1 MSIAETLATLRA
13 DPNFM
18 QDVTAWE
25 RAPEQAAR
33 TAPWPAALR
42 AEISES
48 LRRRGIAAPYTHQ
61 SAAIAAALAGEN
73 VAVVASAA
81 GGKSLCF
88 QAPILQALLADPS
101 ARALML
107 FPTKA
112 LAQDQ
117 LTSLVARM
125 AECAAPGTTAAY
137 DGDTPQGQR
146 AEMRRNGRVIV
157 TNADMLHLGIL
168 PQHTKWAGFFRNLRI
183 VVIDEMHAYRG
194 VFGSHVA
201 NVIRRLRRLC
211 AFYGSA
217 PIFILASATIAN
229 AREHAERLIEA
240 PVTLVEDDGSP
251 RGERNVIL
259 VNPPLIDALNGIR
272 RSAQFIA
279 RDIAARLVKDGL
291 QTICFARSRQDTEVL
306 LSYLR
311 DSVTPGM
318 LKAGPRPGPVVAGYR
333 GGYLAEER
341 RTIEAGLRQG
351 SLRAVVATNALEL
364 GIDIGE
370 LDACVMLGY
379 PGSIASFWQQAGRA
393 GRRRNAS
400 LAVMVSSAVAIDQ
413 YLAAHPE
420 YLFKQSP
427 EHARIAPD
435 NLGILAPHVTCAA
448 FELPFMRGD
457 RFGRAW
463 IDDLLDALVDE
474 GQLHASPAGLGPLGG
489 QQPGLAGPRGQRPL
503 LADGDTRYTWVGD
516 GYPAEAVG
524 LRGAADRVLITDETT
539 GATLGETERATA
551 AARAHPGAIYLHQGE
566 RFIITSLDWE
576 KGEARALPAAVDYYT
591 QPSARIEVSVLREF
605 TPPAA
610 NRSAPPPGEGEIE
623 VTSKVI
629 RYRRVQFNSHQ
640 TLGWG
645 DVDLPEQRLTTVGYW
660 FSVPDALAQALARRG
675 LLKLP
680 NDYGPN
686 WAEQRKA
693 ARARD
698 EYACVRCAKPEPA
711 DRQHDVHHKRPFRL
725 FGYFVG
731 DNDHYLKANALE
743 NLVTVCP
750 DCHRIIETAESE
762 RTALEALGYLLGN
775 LAPLFVMCDPADLA
789 VVTDSDSPH
798 THLPTITLYEMTPG
812 GVGFSDELIQRH
824 RELLLMARQR
834 IDECDCRRG
843 CPACVG
849 PVDEGSDRDL
859 KAETRTFVDEMLLT
873 G

>member
-1 MSIAETLATLRA
+1 MAIQDTLAALRA
-13 DPNFM
+13 DAEFM
-18 QDVTAWE
+18 RDVTAWE
-25 RAPEQAAR
+25 RAPEQPARLAA
-33 TAPWPAALR
+33 WPARLR
-42 AEISES
+42 PAIVDG
-48 LRRRGIAAPYTHQ
+48 LRRRGVDAPWTHQ
-61 SAAIAAALAGEN
+61 ASAIEAALDGQH
-73 VAVVASAA
+73 VAVTASAA
-81 GGKSLCF
+81 GGKTLCF
-88 QAPILQALLADPS
+88 QAPILQALLNDPA
-101 ARALML
+101 ARALLL

-112 LAQDQ
+112 LTQDQ
-117 LTSLVARM
+117 LNSLSARL
-125 AECAAPGTTAAY
+125 ADCGLAGASAAAY

-146 AEMRRNGRVIV
+146 AEIRRNGRVIV

-168 PQHTKWAGFFRNLRI
+168 PQHTKWAGFLRNLRI

-217 PIFILASATIAN
+217 PQFILASATLAN

-240 PVTLVEDDGSP
+240 PVTLIDDDGSP
-251 RGERNVIL
+251 RGERHVII
-259 VNPPLIDALNGIR
+259 VNPPLVDALNGIR
-272 RSAQFIA
+272 RSAQFVA
-279 RDIAARLVKDGL
+279 RDIGARLVKDGL

-311 DSVTPGM
+311 DAVSTG
-318 LKAGPRPGPVVAGYR
+318 AGRASVAGYR
-333 GGYLAEER
+333 GGYLADER
-341 RTIEAGLRQG
+341 RQIEAGLRQG
-351 SLRAVVATNALEL
+351 DLRAVVATNALEL

-400 LAVMVSSAVAIDQ
+400 LAVMVSSAIAIDQ

-420 YLFKQSP
+420 YLFRQSP

-448 FELPFMRGD
+448 FELPFLRGE
-457 RFGRAW
+457 RFGRAYV
-463 IDDLLDALVDE
+463 DELLDALVDE
-474 GQLHASPAGLGPLGG
+474 GELHASPAGFGPRL
-489 QQPGLAGPRGQRPL
+489 GLAPQGGAQRPQL
-503 LADGDTRYTWVGD
+503 LPADGDTRYTWIGD
-516 GYPAEAVG
+516 GYPAERVG
-524 LRGAADRVLITDETT
+524 LRGAGDRVLIAEEIS

-551 AARAHPGAIYLHQGE
+551 AIRVHPGAIYLHQGE
-566 RFIITSLDWE
+566 RYIITQLDWE

-591 QPSARIEVSVLREF
+591 QPSSRIEVSVLKEF
-605 TPPAA
+605 TPPA
-610 NRSAPPPGEGEIE
+610 RDRTAPPPGEGEIE
-623 VTSKVI
+623 ITSKVV
-629 RYRRVQFNSHQ
+629 RFRQVQFNTHQ

-645 DVDLPEQRLTTVGYW
+645 DVDLPEQRLITVGYW
-660 FSVPDALAQALARRG
+660 FSVPEALAQALARRG

-686 WAEQRKA
+686 WRAQRDA

-698 EYACVRCAKPEPA
+698 GFACLRCGKAEPP
-711 DRQHDVHHKRPFRL
+711 DRQHDVHHVRPFRQ
-725 FGYFVG
+725 FGYFAG

-743 NLVTVCP
+743 NLMTVCP
-750 DCHRIIETAESE
+750 DCHRLIETAEAE
-762 RTALEALGYLLGN
+762 RTGLEALGYLMGN
-775 LAPLFVMCDPADLA
+775 LAPLFVMCDAADLS

-798 THLPTITLYEMTPG
+798 THLPTVTVYEMTPG

-824 RELLLMARQR
+824 AELLRMALQR
-834 IDECDCRRG
+834 INECDCQRG

-849 PVDEGSDRDL
+849 PIEDGSDRDL
-859 KAETRTFVDEMLLT
+859 KAETRTLIEALIDDNR
-873 G
+873 